1 MRQLLANL
9 YAAFATGDTSVWGK
23 GLAPDTVIIGTDDVE
38 WWDGKD
44 RILPVLRA
52 QMAEM
57 HGAGVRLTGGA
68 PQIAANAGTVWA
80 ADRPT
85 MHLPDHTEVPL
96 RPTLLATQ
104 DNDTRIVR
112 QLHLSVGAPNE
123 EVLSQTLTV

>member
-9 YAAFATGDTSVWGK
+9 YAAFATGDTADWEK
-23 GLAPDTVIIGTDDVE
+23 GLAPDALVIGTDAAE
-38 WWDGKD
+38 WWEGKD

-57 HGAGVRLTGGA
+57 HGAGVRLTGGE
-68 PQIAANAGTVWA
+68 PKIAASGGTVWA

-96 RPTLLATQ
+96 RLTLLATQ
-104 DNDTRIVR
+104 DNDALIVR
-112 QLHLSVGAPNE
+112 QVHLSVGAPNE